1 MRCHRL
7 KSGTNQKPQ
16 YIVTLTSHGNRLK
29 ETAPYAIATLLN
41 QSVMPD
47 RIILWLAHGTTI
59 PSILKKLTKYGV
71 EIRFCEDVGQ
81 HTKLVPALK
90 AFPND
95 ILVTADDDV
104 FYPVNWFE
112 QLRSAYLN
120 DPGKIYTHRA
130 HEIGL
135 DENNNITPYNDWHFS
150 VKKTEK
156 PRALFQPGW
165 VVYYIP
171 RIPWTIVVS
180 IIRCLHS

>member
-1 MRCHRL
+1 M
-7 KSGTNQKPQ
+7 GP
-16 YIVTLTSHGNRLK
+16 
-29 ETAPYAIATLLN
+29 
-41 QSVMPD
+41 
-47 RIILWLAHGTTI
+47 
-59 PSILKKLTKYGV
+59 
-71 EIRFCEDVGQ
+71 

-150 VKKTEK
+150 VKKTDK
-156 PRALFQPGW
+156 PELLFPTG
-165 VVYYIP
+165 VGGVLYPPHSLYHCCVYTTLFTQLTPACRRYLVP
-171 RIPWTIVVS
+171 AMAKRK
-180 IIRCLHS
+180 